1 MPNLRLMP
9 RLFGLLL
16 ATALAAGCAS
26 GRPPASTSPASAR
39 GGVTNAVTGAERQRW
54 LEMFARAY
62 FPGRSGQV
70 FIVPRQGHVITSR
83 GPYPF
88 MHGSPWEYD
97 VHIPLLLYGPG
108 QIVPGDYTQSAVQQ
122 DVAPT
127 LASIIGAYR
136 PPTMAGRV
144 LMEALAPNAPRPR
157 LVVLMVF
164 DGMRADY
171 FDKYADV
178 MPTLTRLR
186 RDGAWFRNT
195 RINYLP
201 TLTSIGHATIGT
213 GADPSVH
220 GLVVNNLFNRVT
232 GKPQETY
239 LDLNPDEM
247 MALTLADVW
256 NLTTDGRAIIVG
268 QGGAIRATA
277 GLLGHGACIV
287 SGRKVM
293 ASSYSTRDAGWETNP
308 DCYRLPD
315 YLKAINGRPFWEEAG
330 GTWMG
335 HQINNPPAFRSSS
348 LFQRFEGEALA
359 AVATNEAFG
368 ADDVT
373 DLLFVNTKG
382 PDYVGHAYGPDSPEI
397 KVEME
402 ELDRQVARLLDILT
416 AKAGPNGLVVAIT
429 ADHGMPM
436 EPEQGRRHY
445 ITDIAARIHGAFDP
459 DDKKVI
465 TYYGDAANS
474 QVFIDTERLRT
485 RGFSLK
491 DITTMLEGEPYV
503 AAAFTEEE
511 VQHARRALPATSA
524 SSGVPAAP

>member
-287 SGRKVM
+287 SGRKV
-293 ASSYSTRDAGWETNP
+293 AYISTQFSRAADRRTVRR
-308 DCYRLPD
+308 RL
-315 YLKAINGRPFWEEAG
+315 A
-330 GTWMG
+330 
-335 HQINNPPAFRSSS
+335 
-348 LFQRFEGEALA
+348 
-359 AVATNEAFG
+359 
-368 ADDVT
+368 
-373 DLLFVNTKG
+373 
-382 PDYVGHAYGPDSPEI
+382 
-397 KVEME
+397 
-402 ELDRQVARLLDILT
+402 
-416 AKAGPNGLVVAIT
+416 
-429 ADHGMPM
+429 
-436 EPEQGRRHY
+436 
-445 ITDIAARIHGAFDP
+445 
-459 DDKKVI
+459 
-465 TYYGDAANS
+465 
-474 QVFIDTERLRT
+474 
-485 RGFSLK
+485 
-491 DITTMLEGEPYV
+491 
-503 AAAFTEEE
+503 
-511 VQHARRALPATSA
+511 
-524 SSGVPAAP
+524 